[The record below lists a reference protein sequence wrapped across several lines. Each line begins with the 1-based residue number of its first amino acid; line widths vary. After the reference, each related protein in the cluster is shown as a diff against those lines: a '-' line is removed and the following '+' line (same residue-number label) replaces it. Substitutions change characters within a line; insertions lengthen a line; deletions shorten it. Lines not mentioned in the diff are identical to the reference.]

1 MLLVALELKVPVE
14 LVEQV
19 VTLLIHLA
27 DVAEVEVQV
36 ELVVELQSHSPVAEE
51 DLEVVLVVLDVLVVL
66 VEVVADQVVVVQT
79 QVEESKLHLV
89 SVLVV
94 EADQVDTG
102 TQSWTIVGN
111 RSWSSHGQ

>member
-1 MLLVALELKVPVE
+1 ME
-14 LVEQV
+14 LVV
-19 VTLLIHLA
+19 KLPSHWA
-27 DVAEVEVQV
+27 DVAETEVQV
-36 ELVVELQSHSPVAEE
+36 ELVVVLQSHLAVAEE
-51 DLEVVLVVLDVLVVL
+51 DPEVVLVLLDVLVVL
-66 VEVVADQVVVVQT
+66 VEVVADQVVAVQT
-79 QVEESKLHLV
+79 QVEELKLHLV